1 MILSLALA
9 VLVHRSLCGFMAVNM
24 TSYQEGR
31 RRAHLASPLT
41 RMTGIQSSNSTCTQ
55 ARHIAMRGRTRD
67 MKFIKDKAYFD
78 HPGYSLCLDGMLSYG
93 KGHFEER
100 Y

>member
-9 VLVHRSLCGFMAVNM
+9 VLVDPSLCGFVAVNM

-31 RRAHLASPLT
+31 RREHPGSPLT
-41 RMTGIQSSNSTCTQ
+41 LMTGIQSSNSTCRQ

-78 HPGYSLCLDGMLSYG
+78 HPGYSLCLYGMLSYG
-93 KGHFEER
+93 KGRSEER